1 MKSASEQVRGAFGR
15 AGFGQLSGLTV
26 KLLAR
31 LRRWR
36 QLYYER
42 KLLASLDSRMLR
54 DIGISRAEAER
65 ESARPFWDEKGVA
78 QRQKQRS

>member
-1 MKSASEQVRGAFGR
+1 MKSATEQFRVAIER
-15 AGFGQLSGLTV
+15 AGFERLTGLAG

-36 QLYYER
+36 QLSYER

-65 ESARPFWDEKGVA
+65 ESARPFWDEPDVA
-78 QRQKQRS
+78 QRHEQRS